1 MSVAHSCLTLCA
13 PVDRSPPGS
22 SVPGILQAGTLEW
35 GAASF
40 SRAPGASPKAG
51 RERRGRWELPAPC
64 MQPGER
70 AEQPGL
76 GRTEPAGADVIVTLG
91 PLSQNAPKDPNPCAN
106 AQMHPPGAGDT
117 SRSRVPPGSPS
128 ASADALGHTQTRP
141 GRRSGTVSFLGR
153 RTRGSSWG
161 QPLAGHITGRRI
173 AEEEQKPP
181 HAASRSLVSHCLQL
195 CFFL

>member
-1 MSVAHSCLTLCA
+1 MGMTLCA

-64 MQPGER
+64 IQPGER

-141 GRRSGTVSFLGR
+141 G
-153 RTRGSSWG
+153 
-161 QPLAGHITGRRI
+161 
-173 AEEEQKPP
+173 QKPLNGSMNVSSCG
-181 HAASRSLVSHCLQL
+181 HEGLKIGITISKAHGLQMLQFLLVVVFSEGRSARGRAGASPRGRV
-195 CFFL
+195 